1 MSRSVRPVP
10 SPTGGEQGNQLASP
24 SGGGQGGGIVE
35 ARARVLELRRLID
48 RANRQY
54 YVLDHPE
61 ITDAEYDA
69 LFRELVELET
79 QFPELVTPDSPTQ
92 RVGGPPS
99 DAFAKVT
106 HRTPMLSL
114 ANAFDRDEVREFDKR
129 VRRALGDVKVEYVTE
144 LKIDG
149 LAMSLLYEDGR
160 YTIGATR
167 GDGYEGED
175 VTPNVKTI
183 SSVPLSVTIPMEFP
197 RTFEVRGEVYMP
209 KRSFERLNAELA
221 AAGKPLFANPRN
233 AAAGAVRQ
241 LDPRITAR
249 RRLDTFIYALDPPGT
264 AKSQEQVLA
273 LLAEMGFH
281 VNDNRRTH
289 GDIDA
294 VIGFLDEWQEKR
306 HGLDYEIDGIV
317 IKVNDLGQQAE
328 LGFVSRSPRWALA
341 FKFPPEQA
349 ETVVEDIKVY
359 VGRTGVMTPVAW
371 LTPIQ
376 IAGVTVSRATLH
388 NEDEVARKDV
398 RPGDHVII
406 QRAGDVIPEV
416 VRVLTEKRPTSSRPW
431 HMPKTCPECGT
442 DLVREPG
449 EAATRCINPTCPAQ
463 VLEHLR
469 HFVGA
474 LDIEGL
480 GYATLQQLIDR
491 KLVKDPADLYHLT
504 KDQLLSLDGFAD
516 KSAQNLLD
524 RIEASKPTTF
534 LRFLAALGIGHVG
547 WTMAGLLADHF
558 GTIDRLQGAGIDDL
572 RAVGGVGP
580 TVAEEVHEY
589 FERAESRRL
598 IERLLAAGIEIK
610 KPERREGPLTG
621 KTFVLTGSLS
631 TLTRGQAEERIKGL
645 GGAIGSTV
653 SKKTNYLVV
662 GADPGSKLE
671 KAQRLKVPIL
681 DEVAFLELLATQGVA
696 DNAE

>member
-1 MSRSVRPVP
+1 VSKPLQTPQTLASALASSRTVGP
-10 SPTGGEQGNQLASP
+10 SPAQRGSRGPAGPE
-24 SGGGQGGGIVE
+24 E
-35 ARARVLELRRLID
+35 AQARVLELRKLIE
-48 RANRQY
+48 RANQQY
-54 YVLDHPE
+54 YVLDQPE

-79 QFPELVTPDSPTQ
+79 QYPGLVTPDSPTQ

-114 ANAFDRDEVREFDKR
+114 ANAFEREEVREFDKR
-129 VRRALGDVKVEYVTE
+129 VHRALGDIKVEYVTE

-160 YTIGATR
+160 YKIGATR
-167 GDGYEGED
+167 GDGYVGED

-183 SSVPLSVTIPMEFP
+183 PSVPLSLTIPKEFP
-197 RTFEVRGEVYMP
+197 QTFEVRGEVYMP
-209 KRSFERLNAELA
+209 KRSFQRLNAELA
-221 AAGKPLFANPRN
+221 AEGKPPFANPRN

-249 RRLDTFIYALDPPGT
+249 RRLDTFMYALDPPGS
-264 AKSQEQVLA
+264 AKSQEQILERLA
-273 LLAEMGFH
+273 QMGFH
-281 VNDNRRTH
+281 VNENRRTH
-289 GDIDA
+289 PDVEA
-294 VIGFLDEWQEKR
+294 VIAFLDEWQEKR

-341 FKFPPEQA
+341 FKFPPAQA
-349 ETVVEDIKVY
+349 ETIVEDIKIY
-359 VGRTGVMTPVAW
+359 VGRTGAATPVAW
-371 LTPIQ
+371 LRPTQ

-398 RPGDHVII
+398 RPQDHVII

-416 VRVLTEKRPTSSRPW
+416 VRVLTEKRPKSSRPW
-431 HMPKTCPECGT
+431 HMPKKCPECGT

-469 HFVGA
+469 HFVGS
-474 LDIEGL
+474 LDIEGF

-504 KDQLLSLDGFAD
+504 KEQLLSLEGFAD

-524 RIEASKPTTF
+524 RIEASKSTTF
-534 LRFLAALGIGHVG
+534 LRFLAGLGINHVG

-558 GTIDRLQGAGIDDL
+558 GRIDRLQDASVEDL

-580 TVAEEVHEY
+580 IVAEEVHEY
-589 FERAESRRL
+589 LQRPESRRL
-598 IERLLAAGIEIK
+598 IQRLLDAGIMIK
-610 KPERREGPLTG
+610 SPERIEGPLSG
-621 KTFVLTGSLS
+621 KTFVLTGTLAS
-631 TLTRGQAEERIKGL
+631 LTRGEAEERIKAL
-645 GGAIGSTV
+645 GGAVGSSV
-653 SKKTNYLVV
+653 SKKTDYLVV

-671 KAQRLKVPIL
+671 KAQRLKVAVL
-681 DEVAFLELLATQGVA
+681 DEAAFLELIGQSR
-696 DNAE
+696 

>member
-1 MSRSVRPVP
+1 VSTAVK
-10 SPTGGEQGNQLASP
+10 TLEQA
-24 SGGGQGGGIVE
+24 E
-35 ARARVLELRRLID
+35 ARVLELRTIID

-54 YVLDHPE
+54 YVLDQPE

-69 LFRELVELET
+69 LFRELTDLES
-79 QFPELVTPDSPTQ
+79 QYPELITPDSPTQ

-129 VRRALGDVKVEYVTE
+129 LRRALGDVKVEYVTE

-160 YTIGATR
+160 YKIGATR
-167 GDGYEGED
+167 GDGYVGED

-183 SSVPLSVTIPMEFP
+183 PSVPLSVTIPSEFP
-197 RTFEVRGEVYMP
+197 RAFEVRGEVYMP
-209 KRSFERLNAELA
+209 KRSFQRLNAELA
-221 AAGKPLFANPRN
+221 AEGKPLFANPRN

-249 RRLDTFIYALDPPGT
+249 RRLDTFIYALDPPGG
-264 AKSQEQVLA
+264 AKSQEQILTR
-273 LLAEMGFH
+273 LDEMGFH
-281 VNDNRRTH
+281 VNTNRRTH
-289 GDIDA
+289 ADIDA
-294 VIGFLDEWQEKR
+294 VIGFLDEWQQKR
-306 HGLDYEIDGIV
+306 DELDYGIDGIV

-349 ETVVEDIKVY
+349 ETVVEEIKVY
-359 VGRTGVMTPVAW
+359 VGRTGAITPVAW
-371 LTPIQ
+371 LTPVQ
-376 IAGVTVSRATLH
+376 IGGVTVSRATLH

-398 RPGDHVII
+398 RPGDQVII

-416 VRVLTEKRPTSSRPW
+416 VRVLKEKRSKSSRPW
-431 HMPKTCPECGT
+431 HMPKKCPECGT

-469 HFVGA
+469 HFVGS

-504 KDQLLSLDGFAD
+504 KEQLLTLEGFAD

-524 RIEASKPTTF
+524 RIAASKSTTF

-558 GTIDRLQGAGIDDL
+558 GTLDRLQPASIEEL
-572 RAVGGVGP
+572 LAIGGVGP
-580 TVAEEVHEY
+580 TVAEDVYEY
-589 FERAESRRL
+589 FQRPESRRL

-610 KPERREGPLTG
+610 KPERREGPLSG
-621 KTFVLTGSLS
+621 KTFVLTGTLS
-631 TLTRGQAEERIKGL
+631 SLTRGQAEERIKEL
-645 GGAIGSTV
+645 GGSIGPGV
-653 SKKTNYLVV
+653 SKKTDYLVA
-662 GADPGSKLE
+662 GAEPGSKLE

-681 DEVAFLELLATQGVA
+681 DETAFLELLGHGS
-696 DNAE
+696 

>member
-1 MSRSVRPVP
+1 VSKIDDAQ
-10 SPTGGEQGNQLASP
+10 T
-24 SGGGQGGGIVE
+24 
-35 ARARVLELRRLID
+35 RVIELRRLIE
-48 RANRQY
+48 RANREY
-54 YVLDHPE
+54 YVLDNPE

-79 QFPELVTPDSPTQ
+79 QYPELVTPDSPTQ

-114 ANAFDRDEVREFDKR
+114 GNAFERDEVREFDKR
-129 VRRALGDVKVEYVTE
+129 VHRALGDLRVEYVTE

-149 LAMSLLYEDGR
+149 LAMSLLYEQGR
-160 YTIGATR
+160 YKIGATR
-167 GDGYEGED
+167 GDGYVGED

-183 SSVPLSVTIPMEFP
+183 PSVPLSVTIPKEFP
-197 RTFEVRGEVYMP
+197 QTFEVRGEVYMP
-209 KRSFERLNAELA
+209 KRSFQRLNAELA
-221 AAGKPLFANPRN
+221 SEGKPPFANPRN

-249 RRLDTFIYALDPPGT
+249 RRLDTFIYALDPPGS
-264 AKSQEQVLA
+264 AKSQEQILERVA
-273 LLAEMGFH
+273 QMSFH

-289 GDIDA
+289 PDIEA
-294 VIGFLDEWQEKR
+294 VIAFLDEWKEKR

-349 ETVVEDIKVY
+349 ETVVEDIKIY
-359 VGRTGVMTPVAW
+359 VGRTGAATPVAW
-371 LTPIQ
+371 LRPTQ

-398 RPGDHVII
+398 RPQDHVII

-416 VRVLTEKRPTSSRPW
+416 VRVLKEKRPKSSRPW
-431 HMPKTCPECGT
+431 HMPKKCPECGT

-469 HFVGA
+469 HFVGS

-504 KDQLLSLDGFAD
+504 KKQLLSLEGFAD

-524 RIEASKPTTF
+524 RIEASKSTTF
-534 LRFLAALGIGHVG
+534 LRFLAALGINHVG

-558 GTIDRLQGAGIDDL
+558 GGIERLQTASVDDL
-572 RAVGGVGP
+572 RAVGGVGLI
-580 TVAEEVHEY
+580 VAEEVHEY
-589 FERAESRRL
+589 FQRPESRRL
-598 IERLLAAGIEIK
+598 IKRLLDAGITIK
-610 KPERREGPLTG
+610 PPERVEGPLSG
-621 KTFVLTGSLS
+621 KTLVLTGTLS
-631 TLTRGQAEERIKGL
+631 SLTRGQAEERIKSL
-645 GGAIGSTV
+645 GGSVGSNVT
-653 SKKTNYLVV
+653 KKTDYLVV

-681 DEVAFLELLATQGVA
+681 DEAALL
-696 DNAE
+696 DLLSR

>member
-1 MSRSVRPVP
+1 M
-10 SPTGGEQGNQLASP
+10 
-24 SGGGQGGGIVE
+24 
-35 ARARVLELRRLID
+35 LELRTLIE

-54 YVLDHPE
+54 YELDQPE
-61 ITDAEYDA
+61 ITDAEYDV

-79 QFPELVTPDSPTQ
+79 QYPELVTPDSPTQ

-114 ANAFDRDEVREFDKR
+114 SNAFDRDEVREFDKR

-160 YTIGATR
+160 YKIGATR
-167 GDGYEGED
+167 GDGYVGED

-183 SSVPLSVTIPMEFP
+183 ASVPLSVTIPAEFP
-197 RTFEVRGEVYMP
+197 RAFEVRGEVYMP
-209 KRSFERLNAELA
+209 KRSFQRLNAELA
-221 AAGKPLFANPRN
+221 AEGKPLFANPRN

-249 RRLDTFIYALDPPGT
+249 RRLDTFIYALDPPGGV
-264 AKSQEQVLA
+264 KSQEQILMR
-273 LLAEMGFH
+273 LAEMGFH
-281 VNDNRRTH
+281 VNENRRLH
-289 GDIDA
+289 ADIDA
-294 VIGFLDEWQEKR
+294 VIAFLDEWQEKR

-317 IKVNDLGQQAE
+317 IKVNQLGQQAE

-359 VGRTGVMTPVAW
+359 VGRTGAITPVAW
-371 LTPIQ
+371 LTPVQ
-376 IAGVTVSRATLH
+376 IGGVTVSRATLH

-398 RPGDHVII
+398 RPGDQIII

-416 VRVLTEKRPTSSRPW
+416 VRVLKEKRPTSSRPW
-431 HMPKTCPECGT
+431 RMPKKCPECGT

-469 HFVGA
+469 HFVGS

-491 KLVKDPADLYHLT
+491 KLVRDPADLYHLT
-504 KDQLLSLDGFAD
+504 KERLLTLDGFAD

-524 RIEASKPTTF
+524 RIAASKSTTL
-534 LRFLAALGIGHVG
+534 LRFVTALGIGHVG
-547 WTMAGLLADHF
+547 WTMAGVLADHF
-558 GTIDRLQGAGIDDL
+558 GALDRLQSASMEDL
-572 RAVGGVGP
+572 RAIGGVGP
-580 TVAEEVHEY
+580 TVAEDVHAY
-589 FERAESRRL
+589 FQRPESSRL

-610 KPERREGPLTG
+610 QPERREGPLTG

-631 TLTRGQAEERIKGL
+631 SLTRGQAEERIKRL
-645 GGAIGSTV
+645 GGAIGSSV
-653 SKKTNYLVV
+653 SKKTDYLVV

-671 KAQRLKVPIL
+671 KAQRLKIPVL
-681 DEVAFLELLATQGVA
+681 DEVAFLELLG
-696 DNAE
+696 NAS

>member
-1 MSRSVRPVP
+1 VSSAVT
-10 SPTGGEQGNQLASP
+10 SIEAA
-24 SGGGQGGGIVE
+24 E
-35 ARARVLELRRLID
+35 ARILELRTKID

-79 QFPELVTPDSPTQ
+79 QYPELVTPDSPTQ

-114 ANAFDRDEVREFDKR
+114 ANAFEREEVREFDKR
-129 VRRALGDVKVEYVTE
+129 VHRGLGDVGVQYVTE

-149 LAMSLLYEDGR
+149 LAMSLLYEGGR
-160 YTIGATR
+160 YKIGATR
-167 GDGYEGED
+167 GDGYVGED

-183 SSVPLSVTIPMEFP
+183 PSVPLSVTIPKEFP
-197 RTFEVRGEVYMP
+197 QTFEVRGEVYMP
-209 KRSFERLNAELA
+209 KRSFERLNKELA
-221 AAGKPLFANPRN
+221 AEGKPLFANPRN

-249 RRLDTFIYALDPPGT
+249 RRLDTFIYALDPPGG
-264 AKSQEQVLA
+264 AKSQEQILER
-273 LLAEMGFH
+273 LAEMGFH
-281 VNDNRRTH
+281 VNENRRLH
-289 GDIDA
+289 DDIDA
-294 VIGFLDEWQEKR
+294 VIAFLDEWQEKR

-349 ETVVEDIKVY
+349 ETVVEEIKVY
-359 VGRTGVMTPVAW
+359 VGRTGAITPVAW
-371 LTPIQ
+371 LAPVQ
-376 IAGVTVSRATLH
+376 IGGVTVGRATLH

-416 VRVLTEKRPTSSRPW
+416 VRVLTEKRPASSRPW
-431 HMPKTCPECGT
+431 HMPKKCPECGT

-469 HFVGA
+469 HFVAA
-474 LDIEGL
+474 LDIEGF

-504 KDQLLSLDGFAD
+504 RAQLLTLEGFAE

-534 LRFLAALGIGHVG
+534 VRFLVALGINHVG

-558 GTIDRLQGAGIDDL
+558 GSIDRLQAASVDDL
-572 RAVGGVGP
+572 RAIGGVGP

-589 FERAESRRL
+589 FQRPESRRL
-598 IERLLAAGIEIK
+598 IQRLLAAGITIK
-610 KPERREGPLTG
+610 PPERREGPLSG
-621 KTFVLTGSLS
+621 KTFVLTGTLS
-631 TLTRGQAEERIKGL
+631 ALTRGEAEERIKAL
-645 GGAIGSTV
+645 GGAIGSNV
-653 SKKTNYLVV
+653 SKKTDYLVV

-681 DEVAFLELLATQGVA
+681 DEAAFLELIGGPS
-696 DNAE
+696 DNAR

>member
-1 MSRSVRPVP
+1 LSK
-10 SPTGGEQGNQLASP
+10 
-24 SGGGQGGGIVE
+24 IDD
-35 ARARVLELRRLID
+35 ARARVLELRRLINE
-48 RANRQY
+48 ANRQY
-54 YVLDHPE
+54 YVLDNPE

-69 LFRELVELET
+69 LFSELVELET
-79 QFPELVTPDSPTQ
+79 EHPELVTPDSPTQ

-114 ANAFDRDEVREFDKR
+114 ANAFERDEVREFDKR
-129 VRRALGDVKVEYVTE
+129 VHRALGDVRAQYVTE

-149 LAMSLLYEDGR
+149 LAMSLLYEQGG
-160 YTIGATR
+160 YKTGATR
-167 GDGYEGED
+167 GDGYVGED

-183 SSVPLSVTIPMEFP
+183 PSVPLSVTIPKEFP
-197 RTFEVRGEVYMP
+197 QAFEVRGEVYMP
-209 KRSFERLNAELA
+209 KRSFQRLNTELEAE
-221 AAGKPLFANPRN
+221 GKPPFANPRN

-249 RRLDTFIYALDPPGT
+249 RRLDTFMYALDPPGS
-264 AKSQEQVLA
+264 AKSQEQILERLA
-273 LLAEMGFH
+273 QMGFH
-281 VNDNRRTH
+281 VNDYRRTH
-289 GDIDA
+289 QDIEA
-294 VIGFLDEWQEKR
+294 VIAFLDEWTEKR

-349 ETVVEDIKVY
+349 ETVVEDIKIY
-359 VGRTGVMTPVAW
+359 IGRTGAATPVAW
-371 LTPIQ
+371 LRPTQ

-398 RPGDHVII
+398 RPQDHVII

-416 VRVLTEKRPTSSRPW
+416 VRVLKEKRSKSSRPW
-431 HMPKTCPECGT
+431 HMPKKCPECGT

-469 HFVGA
+469 HFVGS
-474 LDIEGL
+474 LDIEGF
-480 GYATLQQLIDR
+480 GYATLQQLIDQ

-504 KDQLLSLDGFAD
+504 KAQLMSLEGFAD

-524 RIEASKPTTF
+524 RIEASKATTF
-534 LRFLAALGIGHVG
+534 LRFLGALGINHVG
-547 WTMAGLLADHF
+547 WTMAGLLAEHF
-558 GTIDRLQGAGIDDL
+558 GDIGRLQAATVDDL
-572 RAVGGVGP
+572 RSVGGVGP
-580 TVAEEVHEY
+580 IVAEEVHEY
-589 FERAESRRL
+589 FQRPESRRL
-598 IERLLAAGIEIK
+598 IQRLLDAGITIK
-610 KPERREGPLTG
+610 PPERVEGPLTG
-621 KTFVLTGSLS
+621 KIFVLTGTLNS
-631 TLTRGQAEERIKGL
+631 LTRGQAEDRIKSL
-645 GGAIGSTV
+645 GGAVGSSVT
-653 SKKTNYLVV
+653 KKTDYLVV

-671 KAQRLKVPIL
+671 KAQRLKVPVL
-681 DEVAFLELLATQGVA
+681 DEAAFLALLG
-696 DNAE
+696 D

>member
-1 MSRSVRPVP
+1 MDD
-10 SPTGGEQGNQLASP
+10 
-24 SGGGQGGGIVE
+24 
-35 ARARVLELRRLID
+35 ARARVLELRKLID
-48 RANRQY
+48 EANRQY
-54 YVLDHPE
+54 YVLDRPE

-79 QFPELVTPDSPTQ
+79 QYPELVTPDSPTQ

-114 ANAFDRDEVREFDKR
+114 GNAFDRDEVREFDKR
-129 VRRALGDVKVEYVTE
+129 VHRALGDVRVEYVTE

-149 LAMSLLYEDGR
+149 LAMSLLYEQGR
-160 YTIGATR
+160 YKIGATR
-167 GDGYEGED
+167 GDGYVGED

-183 SSVPLSVTIPMEFP
+183 PSVPLSVTIPKEFP
-197 RTFEVRGEVYMP
+197 QTFEVRGEVYMP
-209 KRSFERLNAELA
+209 KRSFQRLNAELA
-221 AAGKPLFANPRN
+221 AEGKPPFANPRN

-249 RRLDTFIYALDPPGT
+249 RRLDTFIYALDPPGS
-264 AKSQEQVLA
+264 AKSQEQILERLA
-273 LLAEMGFH
+273 QMGFH

-289 GDIDA
+289 PDIEA
-294 VIGFLDEWQEKR
+294 VIAFLDDWQEKR

-349 ETVVEDIKVY
+349 ETVVEEIKIY
-359 VGRTGVMTPVAW
+359 IGRTGAATPVAW
-371 LTPIQ
+371 LRPTQ

-398 RPGDHVII
+398 RPQDYVII

-416 VRVLTEKRPTSSRPW
+416 VRVLKEKRPTSSRPW
-431 HMPKTCPECGT
+431 HMPKQCPECGT

-469 HFVGA
+469 HFVGS

-504 KDQLLSLDGFAD
+504 KAQLLSLEGFAD
-516 KSAQNLLD
+516 KSAQNLVD
-524 RIEASKPTTF
+524 RIEASKATTF
-534 LRFLAALGIGHVG
+534 LRFLVSLGINHVG

-558 GTIDRLQGAGIDDL
+558 GTIDRLESASVDDL
-572 RAVGGVGP
+572 RSIGGVGP
-580 TVAEEVHEY
+580 TVAEGVHDY
-589 FERAESRRL
+589 FQLPASRAL
-598 IERLLAAGIEIK
+598 IERLLQTGIVIK
-610 KPERREGPLTG
+610 QPERREGPLTG
-621 KTFVLTGSLS
+621 KTFVLTGTLS
-631 TLTRGQAEERIKGL
+631 SVTRGQAEERIKSL
-645 GGAIGSTV
+645 GGAIGSNVT
-653 SKKTNYLVV
+653 KKTDYLIV

-671 KAQRLKVPIL
+671 KAQRLKVPVL
-681 DEVAFLELLATQGVA
+681 DEAALLALLGQ
-696 DNAE
+696 

>member
-1 MSRSVRPVP
+1 VSTAVREVP
-10 SPTGGEQGNQLASP
+10 SP
-24 SGGGQGGGIVE
+24 SGGGQGGGLE
-35 ARARVLELRRLID
+35 KAQARVLELRKLID

-54 YVLDHPE
+54 YELDQPE

-79 QFPELVTPDSPTQ
+79 QYPELITPDSPTQ

-99 DAFAKVT
+99 NAFAKVI

-114 ANAFDRDEVREFDKR
+114 SNAFERDEVREFDKR

-149 LAMSLLYEDGR
+149 LAISLLYEDGR
-160 YTIGATR
+160 YKIGATR

-183 SSVPLSVTIPMEFP
+183 PTVPLSVTIPKEFP

-221 AAGKPLFANPRN
+221 AEGKPLFANPRN

-249 RRLDTFIYALDPPGT
+249 RRLDTFIYALDPAGG
-264 AKSQEQVLA
+264 ARSQEQILNR
-273 LLAEMGFH
+273 LDEMGFH
-281 VNDNRRTH
+281 VNANRRTH
-289 GDIDA
+289 PGIDA
-294 VIGFLDEWQEKR
+294 VIGFLDDWQEKR
-306 HGLDYEIDGIV
+306 HELDYGIDGIV

-359 VGRTGVMTPVAW
+359 VGRTGAITPVAW
-371 LTPIQ
+371 LTPVQ
-376 IAGVTVSRATLH
+376 IGGTTVSRATLH

-398 RPGDHVII
+398 RPRDHVII

-416 VRVLTEKRPTSSRPW
+416 VRVLTERRSKSSRPW
-431 HMPKTCPECGT
+431 HMPKKCPECGT

-463 VLEHLR
+463 VLEHFR
-469 HFVGA
+469 HFVGS

-491 KLVKDPADLYHLT
+491 KMVKDPADLYHLT
-504 KDQLLSLDGFAD
+504 KEQLLTLDGFAD

-524 RIEASKPTTF
+524 RIAASKSTTF
-534 LRFLAALGIGHVG
+534 LRFLSALAINHVG

-558 GTIDRLQGAGIDDL
+558 GTIDRLQAASVDDL
-572 RAVGGVGP
+572 RAITGVGP

-589 FERAESRRL
+589 FQRPESRSL

-610 KPERREGPLTG
+610 QPERREGPLTG
-621 KTFVLTGSLS
+621 KTFVLTGTLTS
-631 TLTRGQAEERIKGL
+631 LTRGQAEERIKAL
-645 GGAIGSTV
+645 GGAIGSSV
-653 SKKTNYLVV
+653 SKRTDYLVV

-671 KAQRLKVPIL
+671 KAQRIKIPIL
-681 DEVAFLELLATQGVA
+681 DEAALIELIGS
-696 DNAE
+696 

>member
-1 MSRSVRPVP
+1 MLAGRIEP
-10 SPTGGEQGNQLASP
+10 SQPSQSQVEESLAAVAP
-24 SGGGQGGGIVE
+24 DEIDD
-35 ARARVLELRRLID
+35 ARARVLELRRLINE
-48 RANRQY
+48 ANRQY
-54 YVLDHPE
+54 YVLDNPE

-69 LFRELVELET
+69 LFSELVELET
-79 QFPELVTPDSPTQ
+79 EHPELVTPDSPTQ

-114 ANAFDRDEVREFDKR
+114 ANAFERDEVREFDKR
-129 VRRALGDVKVEYVTE
+129 VHRALGDVRAQYVTE

-149 LAMSLLYEDGR
+149 LAMSLLYEQGG
-160 YTIGATR
+160 YKTGATR
-167 GDGYEGED
+167 GDGYVGED

-183 SSVPLSVTIPMEFP
+183 PSVPLSVTIPKEFP
-197 RTFEVRGEVYMP
+197 QAFEVRGEVYMP
-209 KRSFERLNAELA
+209 KRSFQRLNTELEAE
-221 AAGKPLFANPRN
+221 GKPPFANPRN

-249 RRLDTFIYALDPPGT
+249 RRLDTFMYALDPPGS
-264 AKSQEQVLA
+264 AKSQEQILERLA
-273 LLAEMGFH
+273 QMGFH

-289 GDIDA
+289 QDIEA
-294 VIGFLDEWQEKR
+294 VIAFLDEWTEKR

-349 ETVVEDIKVY
+349 ETVVEDIKIY
-359 VGRTGVMTPVAW
+359 IGRTGAATPVAW
-371 LTPIQ
+371 LRPTQ

-398 RPGDHVII
+398 RPQDHVII

-416 VRVLTEKRPTSSRPW
+416 VRVLKEKRSKSSRPW
-431 HMPKTCPECGT
+431 HMPKKCPECGT

-469 HFVGA
+469 HFVGS
-474 LDIEGL
+474 LDIEGF
-480 GYATLQQLIDR
+480 GYATLQQLIDQ

-504 KDQLLSLDGFAD
+504 KAQLMSLEGFAD

-524 RIEASKPTTF
+524 RIEASKATTF
-534 LRFLAALGIGHVG
+534 LRFLGALGINHVG
-547 WTMAGLLADHF
+547 WTMAGLLAEHF
-558 GTIDRLQGAGIDDL
+558 GDIGRLQAATVDDL
-572 RAVGGVGP
+572 RSVGGVGP
-580 TVAEEVHEY
+580 IVAEEVHEY
-589 FERAESRRL
+589 FQRPESRRL
-598 IERLLAAGIEIK
+598 IQRLLDAGITIK
-610 KPERREGPLTG
+610 PPERVEGPLTG
-621 KTFVLTGSLS
+621 KIFVLTGTLNS
-631 TLTRGQAEERIKGL
+631 LTRGQAEDRIKSL
-645 GGAIGSTV
+645 GGAVGSSVT
-653 SKKTNYLVV
+653 KKTDYLVV

-671 KAQRLKVPIL
+671 KAQRLKVPVL
-681 DEVAFLELLATQGVA
+681 DEAAFLALLG
-696 DNAE
+696 D

>member
-1 MSRSVRPVP
+1 MSTAVK
-10 SPTGGEQGNQLASP
+10 SPAQAQ
-24 SGGGQGGGIVE
+24 
-35 ARARVLELRRLID
+35 ARVLELRTLID

-54 YVLDHPE
+54 YELDQPE

-79 QFPELVTPDSPTQ
+79 QYPELITPESPTQ

-99 DAFAKVT
+99 DAFGKVT

-114 ANAFDRDEVREFDKR
+114 SNAFDRDEVREFDKR
-129 VRRALGDVKVEYVTE
+129 VRRALGDVKIEYVTE

-160 YTIGATR
+160 YKIGATR
-167 GDGYEGED
+167 GDGYVGED

-183 SSVPLSVTIPMEFP
+183 SSVPLSVTIPAEFP
-197 RTFEVRGEVYMP
+197 KTFEVRGEVYMP
-209 KRSFERLNAELA
+209 KRSFQRLNAELA
-221 AAGKPLFANPRN
+221 AEGKPLFANPRN

-249 RRLDTFIYALDPPGT
+249 RRLDTFIYALDPPGG
-264 AKSQEQVLA
+264 ARSQEQILDR
-273 LLAEMGFH
+273 LGEMGFH
-281 VNDNRRTH
+281 VNTNRRMH
-289 GDIDA
+289 AEIDA

-306 HGLDYEIDGIV
+306 HELDYGIDGIV

-349 ETVVEDIKVY
+349 ETVVDDIKVY
-359 VGRTGVMTPVAW
+359 VGRTGAITPVAW
-371 LTPIQ
+371 LAPVQ
-376 IAGVTVSRATLH
+376 IGGTTVSRATLH

-416 VRVLTEKRPTSSRPW
+416 VRVLMEKRSKSSRPW
-431 HMPKTCPECGT
+431 HMPKRCPECGT
-442 DLVREPG
+442 QLVREPG

-469 HFVGA
+469 HFVGS

-491 KLVKDPADLYHLT
+491 KFVKDPADLYHLT
-504 KDQLLSLDGFAD
+504 KEQLLTLEGFAD

-524 RIEASKPTTF
+524 RVAESKATTL
-534 LRFLAALGIGHVG
+534 LRFLSALGISHVG

-558 GTIDRLQGAGIDDL
+558 GSIERLQAASINDL
-572 RAVGGVGP
+572 QAIGGVGP
-580 TVAEEVHEY
+580 TVAAEVHEY
-589 FERAESRRL
+589 FQRPESRRL
-598 IERLLAAGIEIK
+598 IARLLTAGIEIK
-610 KPERREGPLTG
+610 QPERREGPLTG
-621 KTFVLTGSLS
+621 KTFVLTGTLS
-631 TLTRGQAEERIKGL
+631 SLTRGEAEARIKEL
-645 GGAIGSTV
+645 GGSIGSSV
-653 SKKTNYLVV
+653 SKKTDYLVV

-671 KAQRLKVPIL
+671 KAQRLKIPII
-681 DEVAFLELLATQGVA
+681 DETAFLELLRHTS
-696 DNAE
+696 

>member
-1 MSRSVRPVP
+1 VSASGK
-10 SPTGGEQGNQLASP
+10 SLEQAQ
-24 SGGGQGGGIVE
+24 
-35 ARARVLELRRLID
+35 ARVLELRTLID

-54 YVLDHPE
+54 YVLDNPE

-69 LFRELVELET
+69 LFRELLDLET
-79 QFPELVTPDSPTQ
+79 QYPSLITPDSPTQ

-114 ANAFDRDEVREFDKR
+114 ANAFERDEVREFDKR
-129 VRRALGDVKVEYVTE
+129 VHRGLGDVKVEYVTE

-149 LAMSLLYEDGR
+149 LAMSLLYEDGH
-160 YTIGATR
+160 YKIGATR
-167 GDGYEGED
+167 GDGYVGED
-175 VTPNVKTI
+175 VTRNVKTI
-183 SSVPLSVTIPMEFP
+183 PSVPLSVTIPREFP
-197 RTFEVRGEVYMP
+197 PTFEVRGEVYMP
-209 KRSFERLNAELA
+209 KRSFQRLNTELA
-221 AAGKPLFANPRN
+221 AEGKPLFANPRN

-249 RRLDTFIYALDPPGT
+249 RRLDTFIYALDPPGG
-264 AKSQEQVLA
+264 ARSQEQILER
-273 LLAEMGFH
+273 LAEMGFH

-289 GDIDA
+289 ADIDA
-294 VIGFLDEWQEKR
+294 VIAFLDEWQEKR
-306 HGLDYEIDGIV
+306 RGLDYGIDGIV
-317 IKVNDLGQQAE
+317 IKVNDLGQQSE

-359 VGRTGVMTPVAW
+359 VGRTGAITPVAW
-371 LTPIQ
+371 LSPVQ
-376 IAGVTVSRATLH
+376 IGGTTVSRATLH

-416 VRVLTEKRPTSSRPW
+416 VRVLMEKRSTSSRAW
-431 HMPKTCPECGT
+431 HMPKKCPECGT

-491 KLVKDPADLYHLT
+491 KLVRDPSDLYHLT
-504 KDQLLSLDGFAD
+504 REPLLTLEGFAA
-516 KSAQNLLD
+516 KSAQNLLE
-524 RIEASKPTTF
+524 RIEASKSTTL
-534 LRFLAALGIGHVG
+534 LRFLGALGINHVG

-558 GTIDRLQGAGIDDL
+558 GSLDRLHAASVDDL
-572 RAVGGVGP
+572 RAIGGVGP
-580 TVAEEVHEY
+580 TVAQEVHEY
-589 FERAESRRL
+589 FQRAQTQRY
-598 IERLLAAGIEIK
+598 IQRLLDAGIRIRE
-610 KPERREGPLTG
+610 PERRVGPLSG
-621 KTFVLTGSLS
+621 KTFVLTG
-631 TLTRGQAEERIKGL
+631 TLDSMTRGQAEERIKAL
-645 GGAIGSTV
+645 GGGIGSNVTR
-653 SKKTNYLVV
+653 KTDYVVV

-671 KAQRLKVPIL
+671 KAQRLKLPVL
-681 DEVAFLELLATQGVA
+681 DEAAFLALLDASSR
-696 DNAE
+696 EP

>member
-1 MSRSVRPVP
+1 MSKPP
-10 SPTGGEQGNQLASP
+10 QTPQTLASHVP
-24 SGGGQGGGIVE
+24 RGSRGPAGPQQ
-35 ARARVLELRRLID
+35 AQARVLELRTLIE

-54 YVLDHPE
+54 YQLDQPE

-79 QFPELVTPDSPTQ
+79 QYPELITPDSPTQ

-114 ANAFDRDEVREFDKR
+114 SNAFDRDEVREFDKR

-160 YTIGATR
+160 YKIGATR
-167 GDGYEGED
+167 GDGYVGED

-183 SSVPLSVTIPMEFP
+183 SSVPLSVRIPAEFP
-197 RTFEVRGEVYMP
+197 KAFEVRGEVYMP
-209 KRSFERLNAELA
+209 KRSFQRLNAELA
-221 AAGKPLFANPRN
+221 AEGKPLFANPRN

-249 RRLDTFIYALDPPGT
+249 RRLDTFIYALDPPGG
-264 AKSQEQVLA
+264 AKSQEQILMR
-273 LLAEMGFH
+273 LAEMGFH
-281 VNDNRRTH
+281 VNENRRLH
-289 GDIDA
+289 ADIDA
-294 VIGFLDEWQEKR
+294 VIAFLDEWQEKR

-317 IKVNDLGQQAE
+317 IKVNHLGQQAE

-359 VGRTGVMTPVAW
+359 VGRTGAMTPVAW
-371 LTPIQ
+371 LTPVQ
-376 IAGVTVSRATLH
+376 IGGVTVSRATLH

-398 RPGDHVII
+398 RPGDQVVI

-416 VRVLTEKRPTSSRPW
+416 VRVLKEKRPKSSRPW
-431 HMPKTCPECGT
+431 HMPKKCPECGT

-469 HFVGA
+469 HFVGS

-491 KLVKDPADLYHLT
+491 KLVEDPADLYHLT
-504 KDQLLSLDGFAD
+504 KEQLLTLDGFAE

-524 RIEASKPTTF
+524 RIAASKSTTL
-534 LRFLAALGIGHVG
+534 LRFLAGLGIGHVG

-558 GTIDRLQGAGIDDL
+558 GALDRLQSASVEDL
-572 RAVGGVGP
+572 RAIGGVGP
-580 TVAEEVHEY
+580 TVAEDVYDY
-589 FERAESRRL
+589 FQRPESRRL

-631 TLTRGQAEERIKGL
+631 SLTRGQAEERIKGL
-645 GGAIGSTV
+645 GGAIGSSV
-653 SKKTNYLVV
+653 SKKTDYLVV

-671 KAQRLKVPIL
+671 KAQRLKIPIL
-681 DEVAFLELLATQGVA
+681 DEAAFLELLG
-696 DNAE
+696 NGS

>member
-1 MSRSVRPVP
+1 MNTAVRPVR
-10 SPTGGEQGNQLASP
+10 SP
-24 SGGGQGGGIVE
+24 SGGGQGGGLEE
-35 ARARVLELRRLID
+35 AQARVLELRTLID

-54 YVLDHPE
+54 YELDEPE

-69 LFRELVELET
+69 LFRELVDLET
-79 QFPELVTPDSPTQ
+79 RYPELITPDSPTQ

-114 ANAFDRDEVREFDKR
+114 GNAFDRDEVREFDKR

-160 YTIGATR
+160 YKIGATR
-167 GDGYEGED
+167 GDGYVGED

-183 SSVPLSVTIPMEFP
+183 SSVPLSVTVPPEFP
-197 RTFEVRGEVYMP
+197 KAFEVRGEVYMP
-209 KRSFERLNAELA
+209 KRSFQRLNAELA
-221 AAGKPLFANPRN
+221 AEGKPLFANPRN

-249 RRLDTFIYALDPPGT
+249 RRLDTFIYALDPAGG
-264 AKSQEQVLA
+264 AKSQEQILNR
-273 LLAEMGFH
+273 LAEMGFH
-281 VNDNRRTH
+281 VNTNRRTH

-306 HGLDYEIDGIV
+306 HELDYGTDGIV

-349 ETVVEDIKVY
+349 ETIVDDIKVY
-359 VGRTGVMTPVAW
+359 VGRTGAITPVAW
-371 LTPIQ
+371 LTPVQ
-376 IAGVTVSRATLH
+376 IGGTTVSRATLH

-416 VRVLTEKRPTSSRPW
+416 VRVLTEKRSASSRPW
-431 HMPKTCPECGT
+431 HMPKKCPECGT
-442 DLVREPG
+442 ELVREPG

-463 VLEHLR
+463 VLEHFR
-469 HFVGA
+469 HFVGS

-491 KLVKDPADLYHLT
+491 KLVGDPADLYHLT
-504 KDQLLSLDGFAD
+504 KEQLLTLDGFAD

-524 RIEASKPTTF
+524 RIAASKSTTF
-534 LRFLAALGIGHVG
+534 LRFLSALAINHVG

-558 GTIDRLQGAGIDDL
+558 GTIDRLQSASVDDL
-572 RAVGGVGP
+572 RAIGGVGP
-580 TVAEEVHEY
+580 TVAEDVHEY
-589 FERAESRRL
+589 FQRPESRRL
-598 IERLLAAGIEIK
+598 IERLLEAGIEIK
-610 KPERREGPLTG
+610 QPERREGPLSG
-621 KTFVLTGSLS
+621 KTFVLTGTLS
-631 TLTRGQAEERIKGL
+631 SLTRGDAEERIKAF
-645 GGAIGSTV
+645 GGAIGSGV
-653 SKKTNYLVV
+653 SKKTDYLVA

-671 KAQRLKVPIL
+671 KAQRLKIPIL
-681 DEVAFLELLATQGVA
+681 DETAFLALLEDGPMKEAI
-696 DNAE
+696 

>member
-1 MSRSVRPVP
+1 MSPARHP
-10 SPTGGEQGNQLASP
+10 SPHRGGPGKEVPSP
-24 SGGGQGGGIVE
+24 SGGGQGGGLEE
-35 ARARVLELRRLID
+35 ARARVIALRKLID
-48 RANRQY
+48 EANRQY
-54 YVLDHPE
+54 YVLDQPE

-79 QFPELVTPDSPTQ
+79 EYPALVTPDSPTQ

-114 ANAFDRDEVREFDKR
+114 GNAFDRDEVREFDKR
-129 VRRALGDVKVEYVTE
+129 VHRALGDVRVEYVTE

-149 LAMSLLYEDGR
+149 LAMSLLYDQGR
-160 YTIGATR
+160 YKIGATR
-167 GDGYEGED
+167 GDGYVGED

-183 SSVPLSVTIPMEFP
+183 PSVPLSVTIPKECP
-197 RTFEVRGEVYMP
+197 QTFEVRGEVYMP
-209 KRSFERLNAELA
+209 KRSFQRLNAELA
-221 AAGKPLFANPRN
+221 AEGKPPFANPRN

-249 RRLDTFIYALDPPGT
+249 RRLDTFIYALDPPGS
-264 AKSQEQVLA
+264 AKSQEQILERLA
-273 LLAEMGFH
+273 QMGFH

-289 GDIDA
+289 PDIEA
-294 VIGFLDEWQEKR
+294 VIAFLDEWQEKR

-349 ETVVEDIKVY
+349 ESVVEDIKIY
-359 VGRTGVMTPVAW
+359 IGRTGAATPVAW
-371 LTPIQ
+371 LRPTQ

-388 NEDEVARKDV
+388 NEDEVTRKDV
-398 RPGDHVII
+398 RPHDYVII

-416 VRVLTEKRPTSSRPW
+416 VRVLKEKRPKSSRPW
-431 HMPKTCPECGT
+431 HMPKQCPECGT

-469 HFVGA
+469 HFVGS

-491 KLVKDPADLYHLT
+491 TLVKDPADLYHLT
-504 KDQLLSLDGFAD
+504 KEQLLSLEGFAD

-524 RIEASKPTTF
+524 RIEASKSTTF
-534 LRFLAALGIGHVG
+534 LRFVVSLGINHVG

-558 GTIDRLQGAGIDDL
+558 GTIDRLESASVDDL
-572 RAVGGVGP
+572 RSIGGVGP
-580 TVAEEVHEY
+580 TVAEGVHDY
-589 FERAESRRL
+589 FQLPASRAL
-598 IERLLAAGIEIK
+598 IARLLQAGIVIK
-610 KPERREGPLTG
+610 QPERHEGPLTG
-621 KTFVLTGSLS
+621 KTFVLTGTLGS
-631 TLTRGQAEERIKGL
+631 LTRGQAEERIKSL
-645 GGAIGSTV
+645 GGAVGSNVT
-653 SKKTNYLVV
+653 KKTDYLIV

-671 KAQRLKVPIL
+671 KAQRLKVPVL
-681 DEVAFLELLATQGVA
+681 DEAAFLALLGGALPTTSSPR
-696 DNAE
+696 

>member
-1 MSRSVRPVP
+1 MSNPP
-10 SPTGGEQGNQLASP
+10 QTPQTLASHVP
-24 SGGGQGGGIVE
+24 RGSRGPAGPEQ
-35 ARARVLELRRLID
+35 AQARVLELRTLID

-54 YVLDHPE
+54 YLLDQPE

-69 LFRELVELET
+69 LFRELADLET
-79 QFPELVTPDSPTQ
+79 QYPELITPDSPTQ

-99 DAFAKVT
+99 GAFAKVS

-129 VRRALGDVKVEYVTE
+129 IRRALGDIKVEYVTE

-149 LAMSLLYEDGR
+149 LAMSLLYEGGR
-160 YTIGATR
+160 YKIGATR
-167 GDGYEGED
+167 GDGYVGED

-183 SSVPLSVTIPMEFP
+183 PSVPLSVTIPTEFP
-197 RTFEVRGEVYMP
+197 RAFEVRGEVFMP
-209 KRSFERLNAELA
+209 KRSFARLNAELA
-221 AAGKPLFANPRN
+221 SEGKPLFANPRN

-241 LDPRITAR
+241 LDPRVTAR
-249 RRLDTFIYALDPPGT
+249 RRLDTFMYALDPPGG
-264 AKSQEQVLA
+264 ARSQEQILTR
-273 LLAEMGFH
+273 LDEMGFH
-281 VNDNRRTH
+281 VNPNRRTH
-289 GDIDA
+289 ADIDA

-306 HGLDYEIDGIV
+306 HELDYGIDGIV

-349 ETVVEDIKVY
+349 ETVVEEIKVY
-359 VGRTGVMTPVAW
+359 VGRTGAITPVAW
-371 LTPIQ
+371 LTPVQ
-376 IAGVTVSRATLH
+376 IGGTTVSRATLH

-398 RPGDHVII
+398 RPGDRVII

-416 VRVLTEKRPTSSRPW
+416 VRVLKEKRTTSSRPW
-431 HMPKTCPECGT
+431 HMPKKCPECGT
-442 DLVREPG
+442 ELVREPG

-504 KDQLLSLDGFAD
+504 KEQLLSLDGFAD

-524 RIEASKPTTF
+524 RIDASKPTTF
-534 LRFLAALGIGHVG
+534 LRFLAALGISHVG

-558 GTIDRLQGAGIDDL
+558 GTIDRLQAASVDDL
-572 RAVGGVGP
+572 RAIGGVGP
-580 TVAEEVHEY
+580 TVAEEVREY
-589 FERAESRRL
+589 FQRPESRRL
-598 IERLLAAGIEIK
+598 IERLLEAGIEIK

-621 KTFVLTGSLS
+621 KTFVLTGTLS
-631 TLTRGQAEERIKGL
+631 SLTRGQAEERLKGL
-645 GGAIGSTV
+645 GATIGSSV
-653 SKKTNYLVV
+653 SKKTDYLVV

-681 DEVAFLELLATQGVA
+681 DETAFLELLG
-696 DNAE
+696 DIS

>member
-1 MSRSVRPVP
+1 MSKQPQTP
-10 SPTGGEQGNQLASP
+10 QTLASHVP
-24 SGGGQGGGIVE
+24 RGSRGPAGPEE
-35 ARARVLELRRLID
+35 AQARVLELRTEID

-54 YVLDHPE
+54 YELDQPE

-69 LFRELVELET
+69 LFRELVDLET
-79 QFPELVTPDSPTQ
+79 QYPELITPDSPSQ

-114 ANAFDRDEVREFDKR
+114 GNAFDRDEVREFDRR

-160 YTIGATR
+160 YKIGATR
-167 GDGYEGED
+167 GDGYVGED

-183 SSVPLSVTIPMEFP
+183 SSVPLSVIVPPEFP
-197 RTFEVRGEVYMP
+197 RAFEVRGEVYMP
-209 KRSFERLNAELA
+209 KRSFQRLNAELA
-221 AAGKPLFANPRN
+221 AEGKPLFANPRN

-249 RRLDTFIYALDPPGT
+249 RRLDTFIYALDPPGG
-264 AKSQEQVLA
+264 ARSQEQILNR
-273 LLAEMGFH
+273 LAEMGFH
-281 VNDNRRTH
+281 VNTNRRAH
-289 GDIDA
+289 PDIDA

-306 HGLDYEIDGIV
+306 HELDYGIDGIV

-349 ETVVEDIKVY
+349 ETVVDDIKVY
-359 VGRTGVMTPVAW
+359 VGRTGAITPVAW
-371 LTPIQ
+371 LTPVQ
-376 IAGVTVSRATLH
+376 IGGTTVSRATLH

-416 VRVLTEKRPTSSRPW
+416 VRVLTEKRSPSSRPW
-431 HMPKTCPECGT
+431 HMPKKCPECGT
-442 DLVREPG
+442 ELVREPG

-463 VLEHLR
+463 VLEHFR
-469 HFVGA
+469 HFVGS

-504 KDQLLSLDGFAD
+504 KEQLLTLDGFAD

-524 RIEASKPTTF
+524 RIAASKSTTF
-534 LRFLAALGIGHVG
+534 LRFLSALAINHVG

-558 GTIDRLQGAGIDDL
+558 GTIDRLQTADVDDL
-572 RAVGGVGP
+572 RAIGGVGP
-580 TVAEEVHEY
+580 TVAQDVHEY
-589 FERAESRRL
+589 FQRPESRRL

-610 KPERREGPLTG
+610 QPERREGPLSG
-621 KTFVLTGSLS
+621 KTFVLTGTLSSLS
-631 TLTRGQAEERIKGL
+631 RGEAEGRIKAL
-645 GGAIGSTV
+645 GGAIGSGV
-653 SKKTNYLVV
+653 SKKTDYLVV
-662 GADPGSKLE
+662 GTDPGSKLE
-671 KAQRLKVPIL
+671 KAQRLKITIL
-681 DEVAFLELLATQGVA
+681 EEAAFLALLKDVA
-696 DNAE
+696 MKASI

>member
-1 MSRSVRPVP
+1 M
-10 SPTGGEQGNQLASP
+10 EQAQ
-24 SGGGQGGGIVE
+24 
-35 ARARVLELRRLID
+35 ARVLELRKLID
-48 RANRQY
+48 RANRMY
-54 YVLDHPE
+54 YVLDQPE

-69 LFRELVELET
+69 LFRELADLET
-79 QFPELVTPDSPTQ
+79 QYPELITPDSPTQ

-149 LAMSLLYEDGR
+149 LAMSLLYEEGR
-160 YTIGATR
+160 YKIGATR
-167 GDGYEGED
+167 GDGYVGED

-183 SSVPLSVTIPMEFP
+183 PSVPLSVTIPAEFP

-209 KRSFERLNAELA
+209 KRSFQRLNAELA
-221 AAGKPLFANPRN
+221 AEGKPLFANPRN

-249 RRLDTFIYALDPPGT
+249 RRLDTFVYALDPPGG
-264 AKSQEQVLA
+264 ARSQEQILER
-273 LLAEMGFH
+273 LAEMGFH
-281 VNDNRRTH
+281 ANENRRLH
-289 GDIDA
+289 PDIDA
-294 VIGFLDEWQEKR
+294 VIAFLDEWQEKR

-359 VGRTGVMTPVAW
+359 VGRTGAITPVAW
-371 LTPIQ
+371 LTPVQ
-376 IAGVTVSRATLH
+376 IGGVTVGRATLH

-398 RPGDHVII
+398 RPGDQVII

-416 VRVLTEKRPTSSRPW
+416 VRVLKEKRPASSRPW
-431 HMPKTCPECGT
+431 HMPKKCPECGT

-469 HFVGA
+469 HFVGS

-480 GYATLQQLIDR
+480 GYATLQQLIGR
-491 KLVKDPADLYHLT
+491 TLVKDPADLYHLT
-504 KDQLLSLDGFAD
+504 KEQLLSLDGFAD

-524 RIEASKPTTF
+524 RIAASKSTTL

-558 GTIDRLQGAGIDDL
+558 GDLDHLQAATIEDL
-572 RAVGGVGP
+572 RAIGGVGP
-580 TVAEEVHEY
+580 TVAEDVHEY
-589 FERAESRRL
+589 FHRPESRQL

-610 KPERREGPLTG
+610 RPERREGPLSG
-621 KTFVLTGSLS
+621 KTFVLTGTLNS
-631 TLTRGQAEERIKGL
+631 LTRGQAEERVKDL
-645 GGAIGSTV
+645 GGSIGSSV
-653 SKKTNYLVV
+653 SKKTDYLVV
-662 GADPGSKLE
+662 GAEPGSKLE

-681 DEVAFLELLATQGVA
+681 DETAFLELIGRTP
-696 DNAE
+696 

>member
-1 MSRSVRPVP
+1 VSS
-10 SPTGGEQGNQLASP
+10 
-24 SGGGQGGGIVE
+24 IDD

-48 RANRQY
+48 EANRQY
-54 YVLDHPE
+54 YVLDQPE

-79 QFPELVTPDSPTQ
+79 EYPELVTPDSPTQ

-114 ANAFDRDEVREFDKR
+114 GNAFERDEVREFDKR
-129 VRRALGDVKVEYVTE
+129 VHRALGDVRVEYVTE

-149 LAMSLLYEDGR
+149 LAMSLLYEQGR
-160 YTIGATR
+160 YKIGATR
-167 GDGYEGED
+167 GDGYVGED

-183 SSVPLSVTIPMEFP
+183 PSVPLSVSIPKEFP
-197 RTFEVRGEVYMP
+197 QTFEVRGEVYMP
-209 KRSFERLNAELA
+209 KRSFQRLNAELA
-221 AAGKPLFANPRN
+221 AEGKPPFANPRN

-249 RRLDTFIYALDPPGT
+249 RRLDTFIYALDPPGS
-264 AKSQEQVLA
+264 AKSQEEILERLA
-273 LLAEMGFH
+273 QMGFH

-289 GDIDA
+289 PDIEA
-294 VIGFLDEWQEKR
+294 VIAFLDEWQEKR

-349 ETVVEDIKVY
+349 ETVVEDIKIY
-359 VGRTGVMTPVAW
+359 IGRTGAATPVAW
-371 LTPIQ
+371 LRPTQ

-398 RPGDHVII
+398 RPQDYVVI

-416 VRVLTEKRPTSSRPW
+416 VRVLKEKRPKSSRPW
-431 HMPKTCPECGT
+431 HMPKKCPECGT

-469 HFVGA
+469 HFVA
-474 LDIEGL
+474 SLDIEGL

-491 KLVKDPADLYHLT
+491 KLVKDPADLYQLT
-504 KDQLLSLDGFAD
+504 KEQLLSLEGFAD

-524 RIEASKPTTF
+524 RIEASKATTF
-534 LRFLAALGIGHVG
+534 LRFLVSLGINHVG

-558 GTIDRLQGAGIDDL
+558 GTIDRLESASVDDL
-572 RAVGGVGP
+572 RSIGGVGP
-580 TVAEEVHEY
+580 TVAEGVHDY
-589 FERAESRRL
+589 FQLPASRAL
-598 IERLLAAGIEIK
+598 IARLLQAGIAIK
-610 KPERREGPLTG
+610 QPERHEGPLTG
-621 KTFVLTGSLS
+621 KTFVLTGTLS
-631 TLTRGQAEERIKGL
+631 SLTRGQAEERIKSL
-645 GGAIGSTV
+645 GGAIGSNVT
-653 SKKTNYLVV
+653 KKTDYLIV

-671 KAQRLKVPIL
+671 KAQRLKVAVL
-681 DEVAFLELLATQGVA
+681 DEAAFRALLGGALPTT
-696 DNAE
+696 NSPR